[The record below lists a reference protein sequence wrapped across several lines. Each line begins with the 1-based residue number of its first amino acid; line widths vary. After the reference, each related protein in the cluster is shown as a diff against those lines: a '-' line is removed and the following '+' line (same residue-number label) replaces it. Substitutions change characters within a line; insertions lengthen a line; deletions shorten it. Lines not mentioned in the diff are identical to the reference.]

1 MLKWNLVMGPTCC
14 KLSARTVD
22 CSPLKGR
29 ALVLVAY
36 IEEERGGES
45 LRKEDRRGETER
57 QREAQECG
65 EERES

>member
-1 MLKWNLVMGPTCC
+1 M
-14 KLSARTVD
+14 D